1 MLSLDTGRQAGILFV
16 TQLRTFWL
24 QQLKLLKLIL
34 MVKILDYLNFI
45 LMCVEKKCERVD
57 GSLDG

>member
-24 QQLKLLKLIL
+24 QQLKLIL